1 MDVFEKGAYVASPE
15 KGKLHGV
22 LLASGSEVGLAIEA
36 QQQLE
41 SQGVFTRVVSM
52 PSHYLFE
59 KQSEAY
65 KQEILPA
72 RVKVLAIEMGSSASW
87 YKYTPHVY
95 GIDRYGLSAPLEVV
109 IKAFGFTKEKVAQA
123 FLNI

>member
-1 MDVFEKGAYVASPE
+1 MEVFEKGAYVVSPE
-15 KGKLHGV
+15 KGKIQGV
-22 LLASGSEVGLAIEA
+22 LLASGSEVTLAIEA
-36 QQQLE
+36 QHQLE

-59 KQSEAY
+59 RQSDAY
-65 KQEILPA
+65 KLEVLPKG
-72 RVKVLAIEMGSSASW
+72 VKTLAIEMGSSASW